1 MHGRRRESHGMTMG
15 SSPATTVDHEVDGTG
30 PGVSDDSDAHP
41 AGGCGRKAQVRG
53 ISGGWL
59 QQKPAPSRDY

>member
-1 MHGRRRESHGMTMG
+1 MG
-15 SSPATTVDHEVDGTG
+15 SPPAATVDHEVDGTG